1 MIVLDTQVLIWW
13 IDNPK
18 KLSEKAQKVIEKEKS
33 QGILAVS
40 SISIWEIY
48 LKIKKGKL
56 RLTSDVDSWLEKIES
71 LPFIRFLPV
80 NNKIAAKSVN
90 LPGKFHQD
98 PADRIIVA
106 TAGEMGAVLVTSD
119 EKIRKY
125 RHVQTVW

>member
-1 MIVLDTQVLIWW
+1 MILLDTQVIIWW
-13 IDNPK
+13 LDNPK
-18 KLSEKAQKVIEKEKS
+18 KIPVKVQKVIEKEKT
-33 QGILAVS
+33 QGILAIS

-56 RLTSDVDSWLEKIES
+56 KLISDVDSWLEKIEN
-71 LPFIRFLPV
+71 LPFINFIPV

-90 LPGKFHQD
+90 LPGKFHDD

-106 TAGEMGAVLVTSD
+106 TARETGAVLITSD

-125 RHVQTVW
+125 SEVQTLW